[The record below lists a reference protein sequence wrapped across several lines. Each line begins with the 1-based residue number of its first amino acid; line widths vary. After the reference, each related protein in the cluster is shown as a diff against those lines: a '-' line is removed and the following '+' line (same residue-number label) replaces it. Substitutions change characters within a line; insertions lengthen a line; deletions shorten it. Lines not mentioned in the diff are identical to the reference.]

1 MAKNPL
7 DTYIKEIIRIGTEIQ
22 ERDVWRCGA
31 NRLDRLEIIRH
42 IVVDP
47 PADYRAVIARLRQQ
61 ISGEAFTFAG
71 VEDFLALRSV
81 EPVLLERL
89 QGSDVTAAVTDENRR
104 RIIAEA
110 RQIALGHA
118 LEEERREGKFKAETI
133 ARMQQALDNVAL
145 VSRSRTAPLQHLEL
159 IEEIAS
165 EPVGDRDFPD
175 YAKLASTYD
184 IYWKSWKDEAAAVPQ
199 PHTAP
204 GLNSTTLLREFGD
217 ATETVLRLES
227 EVLHLREQLASYRCA
242 DQTAGTAIDM
252 GSIENF
258 DPKTYDD
265 IVENIGRIVPCYKQ
279 GEAGCRLEDHTN
291 SEHCADSCHMLKVY
305 RSALA
310 IGIAEGMRR
319 AEDLQLACEPFARL
333 ADEADVMEATMG
345 KAGSAI
351 SPTFQPLLENAR
363 AVRAAVA
370 KFQGKTS

>member
-7 DTYIKEIIRIGTEIQ
+7 DTYIKEIICIGTEIQ

-31 NRLDRLEIIRH
+31 KRLDRLEIIQH
-42 IVVDP
+42 VVIDP

-71 VEDFLALRSV
+71 VEDFVSLRSI

-89 QGSDVTAAVTDENRR
+89 QRSNVTSAVTDENHR

-118 LEEERREGKFKAETI
+118 LDEERREGKIKAETI
-133 ARMQQALDNVAL
+133 ARMQQTLDKVAL
-145 VSRSRTAPLQHLEL
+145 VSKSRTAPLTHLEL
-159 IEEIAS
+159 IEEIATEPGS
-165 EPVGDRDFPD
+165 ERDFPD
-175 YAKLASTYD
+175 YAKLARTYD
-184 IYWKSWKDEAAAVPQ
+184 TYWKSWKDDAAAVPQ
-199 PHTAP
+199 PQTAP
-204 GLNSTTLLREFGD
+204 GLTSTTLLREFGD

-227 EVLHLREQLASYRCA
+227 EVVHLREQLASYRVA
-242 DQTAGTAIDM
+242 DQAAGTAIDM
-252 GSIENF
+252 GAIENS
-258 DPKTYDD
+258 DPKSYDE
-265 IVENIGRIVPCYKQ
+265 IVENIGQIVPCYKA

-319 AEDLQLACEPFARL
+319 TEELQTACEPFARL

-345 KAGSAI
+345 EAGAAI
-351 SPTFQPLLENAR
+351 SPIFKPLLENAR

-370 KFQGKTS
+370 KFYGKTS